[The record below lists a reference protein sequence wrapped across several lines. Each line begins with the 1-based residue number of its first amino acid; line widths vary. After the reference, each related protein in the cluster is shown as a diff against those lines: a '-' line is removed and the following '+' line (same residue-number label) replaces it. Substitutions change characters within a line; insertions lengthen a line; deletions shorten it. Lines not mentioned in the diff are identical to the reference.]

1 MKFPTSNA
9 DSQSNLIIYPNP
21 VKSKLSIQL
30 SLEENEKV
38 SAIIFSV
45 LGTTMG
51 TWELSNES
59 NGIDVNHF
67 QGGVY
72 LIHVNNAQGE
82 NIQTLRF
89 VKQ

>member
-1 MKFPTSNA
+1 
-9 DSQSNLIIYPNP
+9 
-21 VKSKLSIQL
+21 
-30 SLEENEKV
+30 
-38 SAIIFSV
+38 
-45 LGTTMG
+45 MG
-51 TWELSNES
+51 TWELSNE
-59 NGIDVNHF
+59 NNAIDVNHF